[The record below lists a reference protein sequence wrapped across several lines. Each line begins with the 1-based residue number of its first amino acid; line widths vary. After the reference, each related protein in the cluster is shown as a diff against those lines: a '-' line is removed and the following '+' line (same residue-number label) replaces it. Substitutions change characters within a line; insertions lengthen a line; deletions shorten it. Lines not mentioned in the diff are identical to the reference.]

1 MLLTGSLD
9 YRTTPALKLRGG
21 ALKPV
26 SDDLVVE
33 GVLQIRIAGEPY
45 SVTMRT
51 PGDDENLALG
61 LLFAEGVIS
70 GMDAVAS
77 CEAGAL
83 RSALGSALGPEAA
96 LGGGP
101 SGIDADGS
109 ADGCVDLTLRAD
121 GATAAPHGRRRLASN
136 ASCGACGKV
145 SAGDLAAVQ
154 SLGGCGMS
162 AVPVTAMLPWL
173 ETQMQEAQSL
183 FRRTGGSH
191 AAAMFDADG
200 GLLVLKED
208 VGRHNAVD
216 KAVGQLLRDGRLE
229 EARMLLISGRVSYE
243 IVSKAAKAGIRVLLA
258 VSAPSSLAV
267 KLCDEAGIAL
277 LGFCRGGDAT
287 IYTHAGKLGMAA

>member
-9 YRTTPALKLRGG
+9 YQTTPALKLRGG

-33 GVLQIRIAGEPY
+33 GVLQIRVAGEPY

-70 GMDAVAS
+70 GMDAVVS

-96 LGGGP
+96 LCGEV
-101 SGIDADGS
+101 GIDSDGG
-109 ADGCVDLTLRAD
+109 ADGCVDIILRSD
-121 GATAAPHGRRRLASN
+121 SAAAVPHGRRRLASN

-145 SAGDLAAVQ
+145 SADDLMAVQ
-154 SLGGCGMS
+154 SLGERETS
-162 AVPVTAMLPWL
+162 AVSVTSMLPWL
-173 ETQMQEAQSL
+173 ETQMKEAQSL

-191 AAAMFDADG
+191 AAAIFDADG
-200 GLLVLKED
+200 GLLALKED

-216 KAVGQLLRDGRLE
+216 KAVGQLLRDGRLD
-229 EARMLLISGRVSYE
+229 EASMLLISGRVSYE
-243 IVSKAAKAGIRVLLA
+243 IVAKAAKAGIRVLLA

-287 IYTHAGKLGMAA
+287 IYTHAEKLGVAA